1 MRDLRNR
8 TSQVVDAVKAGVPVT
23 LTVHGEPVADIVPH
37 RRRIR
42 WLSGRICAMSS
53 PSARPTR
60 ASPMNSTTWP
70 VIPSTTCDR
79 GRGRGRP
86 ARYAVFIARESGGAI
101 ADLPERVA
109 LSVMTIGELQLGL
122 LNAGD
127 SATRSRR
134 ADTLALAR
142 TADQI
147 PVSEAVMISL
157 ARLVADCRAAGVR
170 RSVKLTDAL
179 IAATAEIKV

>member
-1 MRDLRNR
+1 MEVGVRDLRNR

-23 LTVHGEPVADIVPH
+23 LPVHGEPVADIVPH

-86 ARYAVFIARESGGAI
+86 ARYVGLHCARE
-101 ADLPERVA
+101 
-109 LSVMTIGELQLGL
+109 
-122 LNAGD
+122 
-127 SATRSRR
+127 RR
-134 ADTLALAR
+134 CNRGPA
-142 TADQI
+142 
-147 PVSEAVMISL
+147 
-157 ARLVADCRAAGVR
+157 
-170 RSVKLTDAL
+170 
-179 IAATAEIKV
+179 